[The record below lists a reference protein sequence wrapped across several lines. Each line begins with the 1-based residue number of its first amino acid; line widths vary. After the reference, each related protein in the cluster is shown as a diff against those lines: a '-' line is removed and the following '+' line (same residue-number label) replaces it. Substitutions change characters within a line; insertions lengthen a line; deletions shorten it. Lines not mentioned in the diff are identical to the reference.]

1 MTIVDKASE
10 SSDPSPYQNPPGS
23 SEAVSPGDM
32 DAGPAGWGAVSSL
45 NDVSNHTLSLGPVPG
60 AVVYS
65 SSSVPDK
72 SKPSPQK
79 DQALG
84 DGIAPPQ
91 KVLFPSEKICLKWQQ
106 THRVGAGLQN
116 LGNTCFA
123 NAALQC
129 LTYTPPLANYMLSHE
144 HSKTCHAEG
153 FCMMCTMQAHI
164 TQALS
169 NPGDVIKPM
178 FVINEMRRI
187 ARHFRFGNQED
198 AHEFLQYT
206 VDAMQ
211 KACLNGSNK
220 LDRHT
225 QATTL
230 VCQIFGGYLRS
241 RVKCLNCKG
250 VSDTFDPYL
259 DITLEIKAAQSVNKA
274 LEQFVKPEQLD
285 GENSY
290 KCSKCKKMV
299 PASKR
304 FTIHRSSN
312 VLTLSLK
319 RFANFTGGKIAKDVK
334 YPEYLDIRP
343 YMSQPNGEPIVY
355 VLYAV
360 LVHTGFNCHAGHYF
374 CYIKASNGLWYQ
386 MNDSIVSTS
395 DIRAVLS
402 QQAYVLFY
410 IRSHDVKNG
419 GGGELTH
426 PAHSP
431 GQSSPRPVISQRVVS
446 GKPAAPGF
454 IGPQLPTHV
463 MKNPPH
469 VNGTGPLKET
479 PSSSLSSPNGNA
491 SISRAG
497 PVSAST
503 SVQNWSVSRSSVIP
517 EHPKKQKITISIHNK
532 FPVRQG
538 QSQPSLHGSPL
549 ESPARPAPSS
559 TVTNS
564 SAMQSTSS
572 AAPVSSGPGQ
582 GPRQPA
588 PSESCSK
595 PVVNGKSKLSSSVLV
610 PYGAESSEES
620 DEEAKGLGRENGL
633 GAAESSRASAQD
645 AADGD
650 EAPAHEPLREP
661 APLNGASDSA
671 GGGPKENGLL
681 FDGASCQ
688 VQPALHSENPFSK
701 ANGLPG
707 KLMPAP
713 LPPLPEDKILET
725 FKLGSRGTT
734 GSPEEASA
742 AGAGTEGSPTVHP
755 EAGLEPGSPAP
766 DGREKLGAVPSPS
779 SKFKKAPPRSD
790 PSTRS
795 TKEEVPETAAAE
807 PGGSSPGPDHLCD
820 AAKTTT
826 GDDRLP
832 QLCEPGDL
840 TGEQSRAAQDV
851 TGTSSESPQD
861 AAAVEATGRLSPRPS
876 AGAEGNGAQGPA
888 VPSGRDQGGEAG
900 AEEAPQGA
908 GVPADELPC
917 PPLDKVT
924 EGHSEAGGAPQ
935 QSSGDQ
941 REEAEAGQRVQDH
954 SPVKEKISNLRKVD
968 RGHYRNRRDRSSS
981 GERPRD
987 SRSKT
992 EDHHHRRRHPY
1003 VRERAPQGR
1012 FRPEHG
1018 GGGPHSPCQ
1027 HHGPARHRHHRSRS
1041 RGRSDQGWGTYRH
1054 SEEHSWGR
1062 ERCYP
1067 DKRRWDKCRY
1077 YHDRYAPYTAR
1088 EAWEWR
1094 PLHGDRDYDRL
1105 GQHGGQPCRDYYRG
1119 RKGCELAARERERHR
1134 FSSPRAGPPHA
1145 PPPCPEKYPH
1155 EKHPHEK
1162 TPHEK
1167 HPHEKTPHE
1176 NYPHEKT
1183 ALGPE
1188 GSSCHLADQFHEHKE
1203 VKSRKRRYDSVERSD
1218 AYAEKKA
1225 WRSSPRGPL
1234 EEPKVKKHKKSK
1246 KKKKSKD
1253 KHRER
1258 DSRHPQD
1265 SDLSGAHSDAD
1276 LHRHR
1281 KKKKKKKRHSRKSED
1296 LGKDAGPHL
1305 AKATSS
1311 ETADRFRRTE
1321 GPPLTDS
1328 LSLEGAG
1335 PLREKAR
1342 HFRMAGRGDRCHVSE
1357 CGQGD

>member
-10 SSDPSPYQNPPGS
+10 SSEPSTCQNQAGS
-23 SEAVSPGDM
+23 CEAVSPGDM
-32 DAGPAGWGAVSSL
+32 EAGSASWGAVSSL
-45 NDVSNHTLSLGPVPG
+45 TDVSNHALSLGPVPG

-65 SSSVPDK
+65 SSSVPEK

-79 DQALG
+79 DQVLG

-106 THRVGAGLQN
+106 SHRVGAGLQN

-343 YMSQPNGEPIVY
+343 YMSQPNGEPIIY

-395 DIRAVLS
+395 DIRSVLS

-419 GGGELTH
+419 GELMHSTG
-426 PAHSP
+426 HSP
-431 GQSSPRPVISQRVVS
+431 GPSSPRPVISQRVVS
-446 GKPAAPGF
+446 SKQAASAF
-454 IGPQLPTHV
+454 IGPQLPSHV
-463 MKNPPH
+463 LKNPPH
-469 VNGTGPLKET
+469 LNGTGPLKET
-479 PSSSLSSPNGNA
+479 PSSSMSSPNGNSSA
-491 SISRAG
+491 SRAS

-503 SVQNWSVSRSSVIP
+503 SVQNWPLSRSSVIP

-532 FPVRQG
+532 LPVRQG
-538 QSQPSLHGSPL
+538 QPPPSLHNSSL
-549 ESPARPAPSS
+549 ESLPKPAPSS
-559 TVTNS
+559 TITNS
-564 SAMQSTSS
+564 SAIQSTSNAS
-572 AAPVSSGPGQ
+572 PLSVSSKVTKPLVT
-582 GPRQPA
+582 
-588 PSESCSK
+588 PSEACPK
-595 PVVNGKSKLSSSVLV
+595 PMMNGKSKLSSSVLV

-620 DEEAKGLGRENGL
+620 DEESRGLG
-633 GAAESSRASAQD
+633 
-645 AADGD
+645 
-650 EAPAHEPLREP
+650 
-661 APLNGASDSA
+661 
-671 GGGPKENGLL
+671 KENGLSASEDFHPSL
-681 FDGASCQ
+681 HAEDAQASPHELQAPITLNGANSMDSDPQENGLPFEGISCPGQ
-688 VQPALHSENPFSK
+688 AAPHSENPFSK
-701 ANGLPG
+701 ANGLPV

-725 FKLGSRGTT
+725 FKLSNKVKGSV
-734 GSPEEASA
+734 EEPSA
-742 AGAGTEGSPTVHP
+742 ARP
-755 EAGLEPGSPAP
+755 EINPAE
-766 DGREKLGAVPSPS
+766 GREAEPEVASSTPDPSGNTATVPGPG
-779 SKFKKAPPRSD
+779 SKFKKAPF
-790 PSTRS
+790 PSEPS
-795 TKEEVPETAAAE
+795 VKPTKEEAPRNSSTSPEAL
-807 PGGSSPGPDHLCD
+807 SSSSGLCSAGRSTSEDGPLSKLCAPGPLASDQ
-820 AAKTTT
+820 
-826 GDDRLP
+826 P
-832 QLCEPGDL
+832 SP
-840 TGEQSRAAQDV
+840 
-851 TGTSSESPQD
+851 PQD
-861 AAAVEATGRLSPRPS
+861 T
-876 AGAEGNGAQGPA
+876 AGTLTET
-888 VPSGRDQGGEAG
+888 
-900 AEEAPQGA
+900 PQGTA
-908 GVPADELPC
+908 SVGTADRGTTAPSVSADDGDERMRVLSISREPEALP
-917 PPLDKVT
+917 
-924 EGHSEAGGAPQ
+924 
-935 QSSGDQ
+935 QSSGTATGGLPTPRADGLPESQ
-941 REEAEAGQRVQDH
+941 PDRPPEPSGSKREESTGLQKVPDP
-954 SPVKEKISNLRKVD
+954 SPVKEKISLRKVD

-981 GERPRD
+981 GERPR
-987 SRSKT
+987 
-992 EDHHHRRRHPY
+992 E
-1003 VRERAPQGR
+1003 
-1012 FRPEHG
+1012 
-1018 GGGPHSPCQ
+1018 
-1027 HHGPARHRHHRSRS
+1027 SRS
-1041 RGRSDQGWGTYRH
+1041 RTEEHGHKERPTCPRERPRQDRHQPGRCSAGQHLPEPSPRASPSQRHGQGRSSHHHARGRSSDQ
-1054 SEEHSWGR
+1054 EWGR
-1062 ERCYP
+1062 YHHAESEHCWARDRYYP
-1067 DKRRWDKCRY
+1067 DKSRWDKCRY
-1077 YHDRYAPYTAR
+1077 YHDRYAPYSAR
-1088 EAWEWR
+1088 EGREWK
-1094 PLHGDRDYDRL
+1094 PFHGARDYDRAAPYSSRP
-1105 GQHGGQPCRDYYRG
+1105 HKDYYRS
-1119 RKGCELAARERERHR
+1119 RTYEPAKAKERPH
-1134 FSSPRAGPPHA
+1134 FSPRPGLPHGL
-1145 PPPCPEKYPH
+1145 PLYPDKYAH
-1155 EKHPHEK
+1155 DKL
-1162 TPHEK
+1162 T
-1167 HPHEKTPHE
+1167 
-1176 NYPHEKT
+1176 
-1183 ALGPE
+1183 LGAE
-1188 GSSCHLADQFHEHKE
+1188 LGCHLAEGFHDQDHGKA
-1203 VKSRKRRYDSVERSD
+1203 RKRRYGSVDGSDGPDRRARGSLQRDSLD
-1218 AYAEKKA
+1218 
-1225 WRSSPRGPL
+1225 
-1234 EEPKVKKHKKSK
+1234 EPKVKKHKKSK

-1253 KHRER
+1253 KRRDR
-1258 DSRHPQD
+1258 DSRRQQD
-1265 SDLSGAHSDAD
+1265 SDLSVAYSDAD
-1276 LHRHR
+1276 LHRHK

-1296 LGKDAGPHL
+1296 FIRDSELHL
-1305 AKATSS
+1305 AKAASY
-1311 ETADRFRRTE
+1311 ETVDSVHRAEGGFPLAAGLPLEGFGPCRQKAKQLRTE
-1321 GPPLTDS
+1321 SRDS
-1328 LSLEGAG
+1328 KCRL
-1335 PLREKAR
+1335 
-1342 HFRMAGRGDRCHVSE
+1342 SE
-1357 CGQGD
+1357 CGQGKRGLGVKSRGSVC

>member
-10 SSDPSPYQNPPGS
+10 SSDPSAYQNQPGS

-32 DAGPAGWGAVSSL
+32 DAGSASWGAVSSL
-45 NDVSNHTLSLGPVPG
+45 NDVSNHTLALGPVPG

-343 YMSQPNGEPIVY
+343 YMSQPNGEPIIY

-395 DIRAVLS
+395 DIRSVLS

-419 GGGELTH
+419 GELTH
-426 PAHSP
+426 SPHSP

-446 GKPAAPGF
+446 SKQATAGF
-454 IGPQLPTHV
+454 IGPQLPSH
-463 MKNPPH
+463 MIKNPPH
-469 VNGTGPLKET
+469 LNGTGPLKET
-479 PSSSLSSPNGNA
+479 PSSSLSSPNGN
-491 SISRAG
+491 SSVNRAA
-497 PVSAST
+497 PVGAPT
-503 SVQNWSVSRSSVIP
+503 SVPNWSVSRPSVLP

-532 FPVRQG
+532 LPVRPG
-538 QSQPSLHGSPL
+538 PPQPGLLSSPL
-549 ESPARPAPSS
+549 ETPAKPAPSS
-559 TVTNS
+559 TVTNP
-564 SAMQSTSS
+564 SAIQSTSS
-572 AAPVSSGPGQ
+572 TAAPAASSKATKP
-582 GPRQPA
+582 PA
-588 PSESCSK
+588 PSEPCAA
-595 PVVNGKSKLSSSVLV
+595 PVVNGKARLHASVLV

-633 GAAESSRASAQD
+633 GVTQGTAGGET
-645 AADGD
+645 
-650 EAPAHEPLREP
+650 APHELLREP
-661 APLNGASDSA
+661 AALNGA
-671 GGGPKENGLL
+671 
-681 FDGASCQ
+681 DGADGEPTAHGPSLDGATGQ
-688 VQPALHSENPFSK
+688 GQPPLHTENPFAK

-725 FKLGSRGTT
+725 FKLSNKAKGSA
-734 GSPEEASA
+734 EES
-742 AGAGTEGSPTVHP
+742 
-755 EAGLEPGSPAP
+755 SPAP
-766 DGREKLGAVPSPS
+766 AEESPLGGPYADLEAGSPPPACQQLPEAAS
-779 SKFKKAPPRSD
+779 GLSHLKAALLPCD
-790 PSTRS
+790 PSAPS
-795 TKEEVPETAAAE
+795 TKEASENVAAVPAESLACASPGEADRAVCEAGQLPPTGDPGSTAEEQGRASPDTASPQRPPAPGSTAGELSPAPSARPEVDGTHELLVHISRDVGAAAE
-807 PGGSSPGPDHLCD
+807 GL
-820 AAKTTT
+820 
-826 GDDRLP
+826 
-832 QLCEPGDL
+832 
-840 TGEQSRAAQDV
+840 
-851 TGTSSESPQD
+851 
-861 AAAVEATGRLSPRPS
+861 
-876 AGAEGNGAQGPA
+876 PA
-888 VPSGRDQGGEAG
+888 VPADKAAEGPTEGGPSASPGEAG
-900 AEEAPQGA
+900 EESKG
-908 GVPADELPC
+908 GHRVPGP
-917 PPLDKVT
+917 
-924 EGHSEAGGAPQ
+924 
-935 QSSGDQ
+935 
-941 REEAEAGQRVQDH
+941 
-954 SPVKEKISNLRKVD
+954 SPGKEKISSLRKVD
-968 RGHYRNRRDRSSS
+968 RGHYRNRRDASSS
-981 GERPRD
+981 GERTRE

-992 EDHHHRRRHPY
+992 EDHYHKKRHLSE
-1003 VRERAPQGR
+1003 RERAKQECHRREHCSGSHGDRGSPGERRSLGR
-1012 FRPEHG
+1012 YGHQQEWSRHHHSESEHAWGREKYYPEQARWGKCRHYHSRSALYLPREARDWKAFPGARDHSRPYDYYKGRKAYEKER
-1018 GGGPHSPCQ
+1018 
-1027 HHGPARHRHHRSRS
+1027 HHGPA
-1041 RGRSDQGWGTYRH
+1041 H
-1054 SEEHSWGR
+1054 SL
-1062 ERCYP
+1062 
-1067 DKRRWDKCRY
+1067 
-1077 YHDRYAPYTAR
+1077 
-1088 EAWEWR
+1088 
-1094 PLHGDRDYDRL
+1094 PLY
-1105 GQHGGQPCRDYYRG
+1105 
-1119 RKGCELAARERERHR
+1119 
-1134 FSSPRAGPPHA
+1134 
-1145 PPPCPEKYPH
+1145 PEKYS
-1155 EKHPHEK
+1155 
-1162 TPHEK
+1162 
-1167 HPHEKTPHE
+1167 
-1176 NYPHEKT
+1176 HEKT
-1183 ALGPE
+1183 ALGAEGGCDLSGRFRGPE
-1188 GSSCHLADQFHEHKE
+1188 NTKP
-1203 VKSRKRRYDSVERSD
+1203 RKRRHDSVENVD
-1218 AYAEKKA
+1218 GHGGKPA
-1225 WRSSPRGPL
+1225 WRSAPKGPL
-1234 EEPKVKKHKKSK
+1234 EEPKAKKHKKSK

-1253 KHRER
+1253 KHRAR
-1258 DSRHPQD
+1258 DSRHPPD
-1265 SDLSGAHSDAD
+1265 SDLSGAYSDAD
-1276 LHRHR
+1276 LHRHK
-1281 KKKKKKKRHSRKSED
+1281 KKKKKKKRHSRRSGD
-1296 LGKDAGPHL
+1296 FAQSSGLHPPQASGPKPTHL
-1305 AKATSS
+1305 
-1311 ETADRFRRTE
+1311 FRRTE
-1321 GPPLTDS
+1321 DGLPPADGLA
-1328 LSLEGAG
+1328 LE
-1335 PLREKAR
+1335 KTK
-1342 HFRMAGRGDRCHVSE
+1342 HFRLESRADRCPLSE

>member
-10 SSDPSPYQNPPGS
+10 SSGPSTYQNQPGS

-32 DAGPAGWGAVSSL
+32 DAGSAGWGAVSSL
-45 NDVSNHTLSLGPVPG
+45 NEVSNHTLSLGPVPG

-343 YMSQPNGEPIVY
+343 YMSQPNGEPIIY

-395 DIRAVLS
+395 DIRSVLS

-419 GGGELTH
+419 GELTH
-426 PAHSP
+426 SAHSP
-431 GQSSPRPVISQRVVS
+431 GQSSPRPVISQRVVNNKQATS
-446 GKPAAPGF
+446 GF
-454 IGPQLPTHV
+454 IGPQLPSH
-463 MKNPPH
+463 MIKNPPH
-469 VNGTGPLKET
+469 LNGTGPLKET
-479 PSSSLSSPNGNA
+479 PSSSVSSPNGNA
-491 SISRAG
+491 SVSRAG
-497 PVSAST
+497 AVNAST
-503 SVQNWSVSRSSVIP
+503 SVQNCD
-517 EHPKKQKITISIHNK
+517 E
-532 FPVRQG
+532 RQLQAELQRPG
-538 QSQPSLHGSPL
+538 PL
-549 ESPARPAPSS
+549 RC
-559 TVTNS
+559 
-564 SAMQSTSS
+564 
-572 AAPVSSGPGQ
+572 
-582 GPRQPA
+582 R
-588 PSESCSK
+588 K
-595 PVVNGKSKLSSSVLV
+595 
-610 PYGAESSEES
+610 
-620 DEEAKGLGRENGL
+620 AKGLGRENGL
-633 GAAESSRASAQD
+633 GTAESLNSSALD
-645 AADGD
+645 AEAD
-650 EAPAHEPLREP
+650 EAAQHERREP
-661 APLNGASDSA
+661 VTLNGANVSPDSD
-671 GGGPKENGLL
+671 PEENGLS

-688 VQPALHSENPFSK
+688 VQPDLHSENPFSK

-713 LPPLPEDKILET
+713 LPPLPEDKILEA
-725 FKLGSRGTT
+725 FKLGNRGK
-734 GSPEEASA
+734 GSTDETSA
-742 AGAGTEGSPTVHP
+742 PGTDGSQTERP
-755 EAGLEPGSPAP
+755 EAGLEPGSPTP
-766 DGREKLGAVPSPS
+766 DAREELETATGLS
-779 SKFKKAPPRSD
+779 SKLKKASPPPD
-790 PSTRS
+790 PGIQSPS
-795 TKEEVPETAAAE
+795 TKEQVPESISAKPEECVPSVNPLCTANKNSAGDE
-807 PGGSSPGPDHLCD
+807 HLSELCD
-820 AAKTTT
+820 
-826 GDDRLP
+826 
-832 QLCEPGDL
+832 PGNG
-840 TGEQSRAAQDV
+840 TGEESRASQD
-851 TGTSSESPQD
+851 TPGTSAESPRD
-861 AAAVEATGRLSPRPS
+861 SAAGDTTGRLSPSP
-876 AGAEGNGAQGPA
+876 AACPEGDGEQGPS
-888 VPSGRDQGGEAG
+888 VHSSRDQRTDAEDVSKVSDVSKISG
-900 AEEAPQGA
+900 APT
-908 GVPADELPC
+908 DE
-917 PPLDKVT
+917 PPSSQLDKVT
-924 EGHSEAGGAPQ
+924 ENHSEGVGAPE
-935 QSSGDQ
+935 QSPAEP
-941 REEAEAGQRVQDH
+941 REDSKAGQKGQAR
-954 SPVKEKISNLRKVD
+954 SPGKEKISSLRKVD
-968 RGHYRNRRDRSSS
+968 RGHYRTRRDRSY
-981 GERPRD
+981 
-987 SRSKT
+987 
-992 EDHHHRRRHPY
+992 H
-1003 VRERAPQGR
+1003 
-1012 FRPEHG
+1012 
-1018 GGGPHSPCQ
+1018 
-1027 HHGPARHRHHRSRS
+1027 
-1041 RGRSDQGWGTYRH
+1041 H
-1054 SEEHSWGR
+1054 SESEHSWGR
-1062 ERCYP
+1062 EKYYLDRA
-1067 DKRRWDKCRY
+1067 RWDKCRY

-1094 PLHGDRDYDRL
+1094 PLHGDRDYDR
-1105 GQHGGQPCRDYYRG
+1105 GGQYGGRPYKDYRS
-1119 RKGCELAARERERHR
+1119 RKGYEPGAKERERHHL
-1134 FSSPRAGPPHA
+1134 SGPRAGPPHA
-1145 PPPCPEKYPH
+1145 LPPHPEKSA
-1155 EKHPHEK
+1155 EKI
-1162 TPHEK
+1162 
-1167 HPHEKTPHE
+1167 
-1176 NYPHEKT
+1176 
-1183 ALGPE
+1183 ALAPE
-1188 GSSCHLADQFHEHKE
+1188 GSSCHLADRFHDHEN
-1203 VKSRKRRYDSVERSD
+1203 VKSHKRRYNSIEHGDTHV
-1218 AYAEKKA
+1218 EKKA
-1225 WRSSPRGPL
+1225 WRSVQRDPL

-1258 DSRHPQD
+1258 DSRHQQD
-1265 SDLSGAHSDAD
+1265 SDLSAACSDAD

-1296 LGKDAGPHL
+1296 CGRDSGLHL
-1305 AKATSS
+1305 AKAASS
-1311 ETADRFRRTE
+1311 EALDRFRRAD
-1321 GPPLTDS
+1321 GSPPLTDG
-1328 LSLEGAG
+1328 LPLEGAG
-1335 PLREKAR
+1335 PFREKTK
-1342 HFRMAGRGDRCHVSE
+1342 HLRMDSRDDRGHLSE
-1357 CGQGD
+1357 CGQGKRRYLHLRM

>member
-1 MTIVDKASE
+1 MTIVDKSE
-10 SSDPSPYQNPPGS
+10 SSDPSAYQNQPGS

-32 DAGPAGWGAVSSL
+32 DAGSASWGAVSSL
-45 NDVSNHTLSLGPVPG
+45 SDVSNHTLSLGPVPG

-79 DQALG
+79 DQVLG

-343 YMSQPNGEPIVY
+343 YMSQPNGEPIIY

-395 DIRAVLS
+395 DIRSVLS

-419 GGGELTH
+419 GEL
-426 PAHSP
+426 AHSTHNP
-431 GQSSPRPVISQRVVS
+431 GQSSPRPVMSQRVVTS
-446 GKPAAPGF
+446 KQAAPGF
-454 IGPQLPTHV
+454 IGPQLPSHV
-463 MKNPPH
+463 LKNPPH
-469 VNGTGPLKET
+469 LNGTGPLKDT
-479 PSSSLSSPNGNA
+479 PSSSISSPNGNP
-491 SISRAG
+491 SVNRAG
-497 PVSAST
+497 PVNAST
-503 SVQNWSVSRSSVIP
+503 PAQNWSVNRPSAIP

-532 FPVRQG
+532 LPVRQG
-538 QSQPSLHGSPL
+538 QPQPNVHSTSLEAPSK
-549 ESPARPAPSS
+549 SAPSS
-559 TVTNS
+559 TITSS
-564 SAMQSTSS
+564 SAIQSTSN
-572 AAPVSSGPGQ
+572 SSSMPLSSKVAK
-582 GPRQPA
+582 PLS
-588 PSESCSK
+588 PSESCSQ
-595 PVVNGKSKLSSSVLV
+595 PAVNGRSKVSSSVLV

-620 DEEAKGLGRENGL
+620 DEESKSLAKENGVGTVVTIHSAGHEAKDDDEASPHELQEPVTLNGANSADSNPRENGISF
-633 GAAESSRASAQD
+633 ED
-645 AADGD
+645 AT
-650 EAPAHEPLREP
+650 
-661 APLNGASDSA
+661 
-671 GGGPKENGLL
+671 
-681 FDGASCQ
+681 CQ
-688 VQPALHSENPFSK
+688 VQPALHSENPFCK

-707 KLMPAP
+707 MLVPAA
-713 LPPLPEDKILET
+713 LPPLPEDNVLET
-725 FKLGSRGTT
+725 FKLSNKGKGSVDETSPPGTER
-734 GSPEEASA
+734 SPSGDPAAELEASSSA
-742 AGAGTEGSPTVHP
+742 AGCHEK
-755 EAGLEPGSPAP
+755 LEPGMSLSS
-766 DGREKLGAVPSPS
+766 KLKKALPSPDS
-779 SKFKKAPPRSD
+779 SLK
-790 PSTRS
+790 S
-795 TKEEVPETAAAE
+795 TKEEVCANSSTRPDEALPSVNLSNTNKNASGDE
-807 PGGSSPGPDHLCD
+807 PPPKSRDTGHEPDDQCSPSQEVK
-820 AAKTTT
+820 AI
-826 GDDRLP
+826 LP
-832 QLCEPGDL
+832 
-840 TGEQSRAAQDV
+840 
-851 TGTSSESPQD
+851 ESPQNSTL
-861 AAAVEATGRLSPRPS
+861 AERTEPRSPS
-876 AGAEGNGAQGPA
+876 
-888 VPSGRDQGGEAG
+888 PSGRLEQGCVEHRPSGYLGRDQASSL
-900 AEEAPQGA
+900 EAPAGSTGMAAVTLPTAQPDRTTGPRPEGA
-908 GVPADELPC
+908 TEQSHYERCDE
-917 PPLDKVT
+917 
-924 EGHSEAGGAPQ
+924 GQ
-935 QSSGDQ
+935 
-941 REEAEAGQRVQDH
+941 AGQKGRDH
-954 SPVKEKISNLRKVD
+954 SPIKERITSLRKVD

-981 GERPRD
+981 GEHTWE
-987 SRSKT
+987 SRSRT
-992 EDHHHRRRHPY
+992 EDHCHRKRHSY
-1003 VRERAPQGR
+1003 GRERAKQERHVAEHCNGSQQHPLCHGERVSPGERHSLGR
-1012 FRPEHG
+1012 YSHH
-1018 GGGPHSPCQ
+1018 HSRTRSGSDQ
-1027 HHGPARHRHHRSRS
+1027 DWSRS
-1041 RGRSDQGWGTYRH
+1041 H
-1054 SEEHSWGR
+1054 HLESEHAWARDRYYSE
-1062 ERCYP
+1062 
-1067 DKRRWDKCRY
+1067 KMRWDRCRY
-1077 YHDRYAPYTAR
+1077 YHDRYAPYGTR
-1088 EAWEWR
+1088 EAREWR
-1094 PLHGDRDYDRL
+1094 PLHG
-1105 GQHGGQPCRDYYRG
+1105 CREYERAGLPVRPHKDCYRAHKG
-1119 RKGCELAARERERHR
+1119 WEPPVRRKERPH
-1134 FSSPRAGPPHA
+1134 FHSPRAGTVPALPLH
-1145 PPPCPEKYPH
+1145 PERCLPEKP
-1155 EKHPHEK
+1155 
-1162 TPHEK
+1162 
-1167 HPHEKTPHE
+1167 
-1176 NYPHEKT
+1176 
-1183 ALGPE
+1183 ALGIAE
-1188 GSSCHLADQFHEHKE
+1188 DNSCHLTSRFHDHEN
-1203 VKSRKRRYDSVERSD
+1203 VKSRKRRYESGESD
-1218 AYAEKKA
+1218 EGRVDKKVHG
-1225 WRSSPRGPL
+1225 SLPKGPPGEPRAR
-1234 EEPKVKKHKKSK
+1234 KHKKSK

-1258 DSRHPQD
+1258 DSRPQLD
-1265 SDLSGAHSDAD
+1265 SDLSVVCSDAD
-1276 LHRHR
+1276 LHRHK
-1281 KKKKKKKRHSRKSED
+1281 KKKKKKKRHSRRSED
-1296 LGKDAGPHL
+1296 FAKEPELHL
-1305 AKATSS
+1305 PKPTTYEPVSH
-1311 ETADRFRRTE
+1311 FRRAE
-1321 GPPLTDS
+1321 GSFLLPDS
-1328 LSLEGAG
+1328 LSGGGLG
-1335 PLREKAR
+1335 LFREKSK
-1342 HFRMAGRGDRCHVSE
+1342 HFRMESRTDRCQLSE
-1357 CGQGD
+1357 YGQGKRRFLELRRNCSDKTPGVYGS

>member
-10 SSDPSPYQNPPGS
+10 SSDPSAYQNQPGS

-32 DAGPAGWGAVSSL
+32 DAGSASWGAVSSL

-285 GENSY
+285 GENAY

-343 YMSQPNGEPIVY
+343 YMSQPNGEPIIY

-395 DIRAVLS
+395 DIRSVLS

-419 GGGELTH
+419 GELTH
-426 PAHSP
+426 STHSP
-431 GQSSPRPVISQRVVS
+431 GQSSPRPVLSQRVVS
-446 GKPAAPGF
+446 SKQATSGF
-454 IGPQLPTHV
+454 MGPQLPAHV
-463 MKNPPH
+463 IKNPPH
-469 VNGTGPLKET
+469 LNGTGPLKEA
-479 PSSSLSSPNGNA
+479 PSSSMSSPGGN
-491 SISRAG
+491 SSVSRAG
-497 PVSAST
+497 SVNAST
-503 SVQNWSVSRSSVIP
+503 SVQNWSVNRPSVIP

-532 FPVRQG
+532 LPVRQG
-538 QSQPSLHGSPL
+538 QSQPGLHGPSLDTPNK
-549 ESPARPAPSS
+549 PAPSS
-559 TVTNS
+559 TVTSS

-572 AAPVSSGPGQ
+572 ASMTAVSGKITKQ
-582 GPRQPA
+582 MA
-588 PSESCSK
+588 PSESCSQ
-595 PVVNGKSKLSSSVLV
+595 PMMNGKSKLNPSVLV

-620 DEEAKGLGRENGL
+620 DEEAKGLGKENGL
-633 GAAESSRASAQD
+633 GTTESSASSVQD
-645 AADGD
+645 AEDA
-650 EAPAHEPLREP
+650 EASLLALREP
-661 APLNGASDSA
+661 VALNGAGSPDSE
-671 GGGPKENGLL
+671 PREDGLPC
-681 FDGASCQ
+681 DGACHPA
-688 VQPALHSENPFSK
+688 QPAPHAERPFSK
-701 ANGLPG
+701 AHGLPG
-707 KLMPAP
+707 ELTPAP
-713 LPPLPEDKILET
+713 LLPLPEDRILET
-725 FKLGSRGTT
+725 FKLGSKVKGTT
-734 GSPEEASA
+734 EEIRGCSSP
-742 AGAGTEGSPTVHP
+742 GTEEGPSEEPSA
-755 EAGLEPGSPAP
+755 ELEPSSPAP
-766 DGREKLGAVPSPS
+766 DSQEKLDALTGLS
-779 SKFKKAPPRSD
+779 SKLKKALPPLE
-790 PSTRS
+790 PSLKS
-795 TKEEVPETAAAE
+795 TKEEISENILAKPEE
-807 PGGSSPGPDHLCD
+807 PLPGANNLCSNVKNS
-820 AAKTTT
+820 A
-826 GDDRLP
+826 GDDMP
-832 QLCEPGDL
+832 PKLCGPGDL
-840 TGEQSRAAQDV
+840 ANDQSRPAQAAS
-851 TGTSSESPQD
+851 GTCTESPR
-861 AAAVEATGRLSPRPS
+861 AMAAVEVAESLSLSPPARS
-876 AGAEGNGAQGPA
+876 EGACEHEPC
-888 VPSGRDQGGEAG
+888 VYSGRDKCTDTEDPLKGTGATALPAPQVDKG
-900 AEEAPQGA
+900 AE
-908 GVPADELPC
+908 
-917 PPLDKVT
+917 
-924 EGHSEAGGAPQ
+924 HSEGGPE
-935 QSSGDQ
+935 QSNSEKY
-941 REEAEAGQRVQDH
+941 EENKIGQKVPDH
-954 SPVKEKISNLRKVD
+954 SPVKEKISILRKVD
-968 RGHYRNRRDRSSS
+968 RGHYRNRRAHSSS
-981 GERPRD
+981 GERA
-987 SRSKT
+987 
-992 EDHHHRRRHPY
+992 
-1003 VRERAPQGR
+1003 RE
-1012 FRPEHG
+1012 
-1018 GGGPHSPCQ
+1018 
-1027 HHGPARHRHHRSRS
+1027 SRS
-1041 RGRSDQGWGTYRH
+1041 RTEERYHKRRRSSTRERPRQARYRT
-1054 SEEHSWGR
+1054 EHCGGSQHHLCPGEPRSLARYGHHHPRSRGSAEQEWGR
-1062 ERCYP
+1062 YHHPEAEHPWAREKYFP
-1067 DKRRWDKCRY
+1067 EKPRWDKCRHY
-1077 YHDRYAPYTAR
+1077 QDRCAPYAAR
-1088 EAWEWR
+1088 GWR
-1094 PLHGDRDYDRL
+1094 PFHERPHSKLAPAGRPYRD
-1105 GQHGGQPCRDYYRG
+1105 CYRG
-1119 RKGCELAARERERHR
+1119 RKGCEAAAKGRERHR
-1134 FSSPRAGPPHA
+1134 LSPRVGPPPVPLPY
-1145 PPPCPEKYPH
+1145 PPPERYSH
-1155 EKHPHEK
+1155 EKAVPGAQDDTCDLISRFHD
-1162 TPHEK
+1162 
-1167 HPHEKTPHE
+1167 HE
-1176 NYPHEKT
+1176 N
-1183 ALGPE
+1183 
-1188 GSSCHLADQFHEHKE
+1188 
-1203 VKSRKRRYDSVERSD
+1203 VKSRKRRYDSVENSD
-1218 AYAEKKA
+1218 GRAEKKA
-1225 WRSSPRGPL
+1225 WRGTQKEPL

-1253 KHRER
+1253 KHRDR
-1258 DSRHPQD
+1258 DSRHQQD
-1265 SDLSGAHSDAD
+1265 SDLSVACSDGD
-1276 LHRHR
+1276 LHRHK

-1296 LGKDAGPHL
+1296 FVKDSEPHVPKS
-1305 AKATSS
+1305 ASH
-1311 ETADRFRRTE
+1311 ETVDRFRRTD
-1321 GPPLTDS
+1321 GAFPLADG
-1328 LSLEGAG
+1328 LPLEGLG
-1335 PLREKAR
+1335 PFCEKR
-1342 HFRMAGRGDRCHVSE
+1342 KHLKMGSRDDRCPLSE

>member
-10 SSDPSPYQNPPGS
+10 SSDPSTCQNQPGS
-23 SEAVSPGDM
+23 SEAVSPEDM
-32 DAGPAGWGAVSSL
+32 DASSASWGAVSSL

-65 SSSVPDK
+65 NSSVPDK
-72 SKPSPQK
+72 SKQSPQK

-164 TQALS
+164 TQALN

-225 QATTL
+225 QATTF

-259 DITLEIKAAQSVNKA
+259 DITLEIKAVQSVNKA

-285 GENSY
+285 GENAY

-299 PASKR
+299 TASKR

-343 YMSQPNGEPIVY
+343 YMSQPNGEPIIY

-395 DIRAVLS
+395 DIRSVLS

-419 GGGELTH
+419 GELAHST
-426 PAHSP
+426 HSP
-431 GQSSPRPVISQRVVS
+431 GQSSPRPVINQRVVNN
-446 GKPAAPGF
+446 KQAAAGF
-454 IGPQLPTHV
+454 IGPQLPSHI

-469 VNGTGPLKET
+469 LNGTGPLKDT
-479 PSSSLSSPNGNA
+479 PSSSMSSSNGNSNVNMA
-491 SISRAG
+491 S
-497 PVSAST
+497 PVNAST
-503 SVQNWSVSRSSVIP
+503 SVQNWAVNRSSVIP

-532 FPVRQG
+532 LPGRQG
-538 QSQPSLHGSPL
+538 PSQPNLHSNSVENPNK
-549 ESPARPAPSS
+549 PAPSS
-559 TVTNS
+559 TITNS
-564 SAMQSTSS
+564 SAIQSTSTTS
-572 AAPVSSGPGQ
+572 TMSISSKVTKLTT
-582 GPRQPA
+582 
-588 PSESCSK
+588 PSEACSK
-595 PVVNGKSKLSSSVLV
+595 PVMNGKSKLNSSVLV

-620 DEEAKGLGRENGL
+620 DEEPKGLGKENGVSAISSSL
-633 GAAESSRASAQD
+633 SPSQGAED
-645 AADGD
+645 D
-650 EAPAHEPLREP
+650 EVSQHELQEP
-661 APLNGASDSA
+661 ITLNGANNVDSD
-671 GGGPKENGLL
+671 PKENGLP
-681 FDGASCQ
+681 FDDADCQ

-707 KLMPAP
+707 KLMPAL
-713 LPPLPEDKILET
+713 LPSLPEDNILET
-725 FKLGSRGTT
+725 FKLSNAVKGSTDETSIPGAEKTP
-734 GSPEEASA
+734 PEEQDM
-742 AGAGTEGSPTVHP
+742 EVE
-755 EAGLEPGSPAP
+755 EAGSPADDP
-766 DGREKLGAVPSPS
+766 EEKLETVESLG
-779 SKFKKAPPRSD
+779 SKLKKVLSLPD
-790 PSTRS
+790 PSVKS
-795 TKEEVPETAAAE
+795 TKEVVSEN
-807 PGGSSPGPDHLCD
+807 SSAKPDESLSGINILCNTNKNTLGDDQLSKLCD
-820 AAKTTT
+820 
-826 GDDRLP
+826 
-832 QLCEPGDL
+832 PGDL
-840 TGEQSRAAQDV
+840 TDDQSKPSQDV
-851 TGTSSESPQD
+851 KGTLVESPQD
-861 AAAVEATGRLSPRPS
+861 TVPVETVEKLSPAPS
-876 AGAEGNGAQGPA
+876 AHSEDGRECQALAYLGRDRGKDEEDLPSSTGVCAEGLPPPQPDKTTGD
-888 VPSGRDQGGEAG
+888 PSEGDTEQSHAERCDESKVGQKVRD
-900 AEEAPQGA
+900 
-908 GVPADELPC
+908 
-917 PPLDKVT
+917 
-924 EGHSEAGGAPQ
+924 
-935 QSSGDQ
+935 
-941 REEAEAGQRVQDH
+941 R
-954 SPVKEKISNLRKVD
+954 SPIKEKISSLRKVD
-968 RGHYRNRRDRSSS
+968 RGHYRNRRARSSS
-981 GERPRD
+981 GEHAKE

-992 EDHHHRRRHPY
+992 EDHYYRKRRSY
-1003 VRERAPQGR
+1003 VRERSRQDR
-1012 FRPEHG
+1012 YTTEHCNG
-1018 GGGPHSPCQ
+1018 SQ
-1027 HHGPARHRHHRSRS
+1027 HHLNHGDRVSPGERHSLVRYSYHHSRNRS
-1041 RGRSDQGWGTYRH
+1041 GSDQDWNRYHHAEG
-1054 SEEHSWGR
+1054 EHIWGR
-1062 ERCYP
+1062 EKYYP
-1067 DKRRWDKCRY
+1067 DKMRWDKCRY

-1088 EAWEWR
+1088 ESRESKPFPGGREPDRAGQR
-1094 PLHGDRDYDRL
+1094 HGRLHK
-1105 GQHGGQPCRDYYRG
+1105 DYYRS
-1119 RKGCELAARERERHR
+1119 RKDYEVAAKEKVRHHL
-1134 FSSPRAGPPHA
+1134 SSPRAGPPHSL
-1145 PPPCPEKYPH
+1145 PPYPEKFSH
-1155 EKHPHEK
+1155 DKI
-1162 TPHEK
+1162 
-1167 HPHEKTPHE
+1167 
-1176 NYPHEKT
+1176 
-1183 ALGPE
+1183 ALGAE
-1188 GSSCHLADQFHEHKE
+1188 DNSCNLSDRFHEHE
-1203 VKSRKRRYDSVERSD
+1203 NVKSRKRRYDNVENNDSHV
-1218 AYAEKKA
+1218 EKKA
-1225 WRSSPRGPL
+1225 QRSLQKDPL

-1253 KHRER
+1253 KHRDR
-1258 DSRHPQD
+1258 NSRHQQE
-1265 SDLSGAHSDAD
+1265 SDLSVVCSDAD
-1276 LHRHR
+1276 LHRHK

-1296 LGKDAGPHL
+1296 FFKDSELHL
-1305 AKATSS
+1305 PKSADY
-1311 ETADRFRRTE
+1311 ETVDRFRRSE
-1321 GPPLTDS
+1321 GGFLLTDG
-1328 LSLEGAG
+1328 LLPEGVG
-1335 PLREKAR
+1335 PFREKTK
-1342 HFRMAGRGDRCHVSE
+1342 HLRMENRDNRGHLFE
-1357 CGQGD
+1357 YGQENVCRLLT

>member
-10 SSDPSPYQNPPGS
+10 SSDPSTYQNQPGS

-32 DAGPAGWGAVSSL
+32 DAGSASWGAVSSL

-343 YMSQPNGEPIVY
+343 YMSQPNGEPIIY

-395 DIRAVLS
+395 DIRSVLS

-419 GGGELTH
+419 GELTH
-426 PAHSP
+426 STHSP
-431 GQSSPRPVISQRVVS
+431 GQSSPRPVISQRVVNN
-446 GKPAAPGF
+446 KQAASGF
-454 IGPQLPTHV
+454 IGPQLPSH
-463 MKNPPH
+463 MIKNPPH
-469 VNGTGPLKET
+469 LNGTGPLKEA
-479 PSSSLSSPNGNA
+479 PSSSMSSPSGN
-491 SISRAG
+491 SSVSRAG
-497 PVSAST
+497 SVNAST
-503 SVQNWSVSRSSVIP
+503 SVQNWSVNRPSVIP

-532 FPVRQG
+532 LPVRQG
-538 QSQPSLHGSPL
+538 QSQPNLHSSSLENPNK
-549 ESPARPAPSS
+549 PVPSS

-564 SAMQSTSS
+564 SAIQSTSS
-572 AAPVSSGPGQ
+572 ASTTAVSSKVTKQ
-582 GPRQPA
+582 MT

-595 PVVNGKSKLSSSVLV
+595 PVMNGKSKLNSSVLV

-620 DEEAKGLGRENGL
+620 DEEAKGLGKENGL
-633 GAAESSRASAQD
+633 GTIESSSSSVQD
-645 AADGD
+645 AEDD
-650 EAPAHEPLREP
+650 EASPLELREP
-661 APLNGASDSA
+661 LALNGADGTDSDLQ
-671 GGGPKENGLL
+671 ENGLSC
-681 FDGASCQ
+681 DGASCQ
-688 VQPALHSENPFSK
+688 VPPGYTQKIPFRRRMLATVQRQQDLK
-701 ANGLPG
+701 ELY
-707 KLMPAP
+707 
-713 LPPLPEDKILET
+713 KILET
-725 FKLGSRGTT
+725 FKLSNKVKGSTEETSGVWVCTCPGGPAEGPGAEMEA
-734 GSPEEASA
+734 GSP
-742 AGAGTEGSPTVHP
+742 SPDP
-755 EAGLEPGSPAP
+755 
-766 DGREKLGAVPSPS
+766 REKLETLTNLS
-779 SKFKKAPPRSD
+779 SKLKKALPPLD
-790 PSTRS
+790 PSVKS
-795 TKEEVPETAAAE
+795 TKEEVSENILAKPEESLPSANTLCSSTKNTTGDDVLPKLSGPGDLMDDQSRPPQAVPGAFIESPRASAAVE
-807 PGGSSPGPDHLCD
+807 TVGGSSPSPPVRSEGACEHELLVYISRDKCTDTEDPPRS
-820 AAKTTT
+820 T
-826 GDDRLP
+826 GTAVEDLPSP
-832 QLCEPGDL
+832 QLDKMTENHSEGGP
-840 TGEQSRAAQDV
+840 EQSN
-851 TGTSSESPQD
+851 SEKC
-861 AAAVEATGRLSPRPS
+861 
-876 AGAEGNGAQGPA
+876 
-888 VPSGRDQGGEAG
+888 
-900 AEEAPQGA
+900 EEN
-908 GVPADELPC
+908 
-917 PPLDKVT
+917 KV
-924 EGHSEAGGAPQ
+924 
-935 QSSGDQ
+935 
-941 REEAEAGQRVQDH
+941 GQKIPDH
-954 SPVKEKISNLRKVD
+954 SPVKEKISILRKVD

-981 GERPRD
+981 GERARE

-992 EDHHHRRRHPY
+992 EDHYHKKRHSY
-1003 VRERAPQGR
+1003 LRERAKQDRYRTEPC
-1012 FRPEHG
+1012 G
-1018 GGGPHSPCQ
+1018 GAQ
-1027 HHGPARHRHHRSRS
+1027 HHPCHSERLSPGEYRSLGRYSHHHSRN
-1041 RGRSDQGWGTYRH
+1041 RGGSDQDWSRYHH
-1054 SEEHSWGR
+1054 SESEHSWGR
-1062 ERCYP
+1062 EKYYP
-1067 DKRRWDKCRY
+1067 AKLRWDKCRY
-1077 YHDRYAPYTAR
+1077 YHDRYAQYTAR
-1088 EAWEWR
+1088 ETREWK
-1094 PLHGDRDYDRL
+1094 PFHSARDYTKASQYGSR
-1105 GQHGGQPCRDYYRG
+1105 PSKDYYKG
-1119 RKGCELAARERERHR
+1119 RKGYEPVAKGRERHH
-1134 FSSPRAGPPHA
+1134 FSPRAAPHA
-1145 PPPCPEKYPH
+1145 LLPYPEKYPH
-1155 EKHPHEK
+1155 EKI
-1162 TPHEK
+1162 
-1167 HPHEKTPHE
+1167 
-1176 NYPHEKT
+1176 
-1183 ALGPE
+1183 ALVADDAT
-1188 GSSCHLADQFHEHKE
+1188 CNLAERFHEHE
-1203 VKSRKRRYDSVERSD
+1203 NGKSRKRRYDSMDDSD
-1218 AYAEKKA
+1218 GHIEKKA
-1225 WRSSPRGPL
+1225 WRGIQKEPL
-1234 EEPKVKKHKKSK
+1234 EEPRAKKHKKSK

-1253 KHRER
+1253 KHRSR
-1258 DSRHPQD
+1258 DSRHQQD
-1265 SDLSGAHSDAD
+1265 SDLSVACSDAD
-1276 LHRHR
+1276 LHRHK

-1296 LGKDAGPHL
+1296 FVKDSEPHL
-1305 AKATSS
+1305 PKAASH
-1311 ETADRFRRTE
+1311 ETVDRFRRLDGTL
-1321 GPPLTDS
+1321 PLTDG
-1328 LSLEGAG
+1328 LPLEGVG
-1335 PLREKAR
+1335 PFREKR
-1342 HFRMAGRGDRCHVSE
+1342 KHLRMGSRDDRCPLSE
-1357 CGQGD
+1357 CGQGKRRYLELRI

>member
-10 SSDPSPYQNPPGS
+10 SSDPPAYQNQPGS
-23 SEAVSPGDM
+23 SEAASPGDM
-32 DAGPAGWGAVSSL
+32 DAGSASWGAVSSL

-343 YMSQPNGEPIVY
+343 YMSQPNGEPIIY

-395 DIRAVLS
+395 DIRSVLS

-419 GGGELTH
+419 GELTH
-426 PAHSP
+426 STHSP

-446 GKPAAPGF
+446 NKQAASGF
-454 IGPQLPTHV
+454 MGPQLPSHV
-463 MKNPPH
+463 IKNPPH
-469 VNGTGPLKET
+469 LNGTGPLKEA
-479 PSSSLSSPNGNA
+479 PSSSMSSPSGN
-491 SISRAG
+491 SSVSRAG
-497 PVSAST
+497 SVNAST
-503 SVQNWSVSRSSVIP
+503 SVQNWSVNRPSVIP

-532 FPVRQG
+532 LPVRQG
-538 QSQPSLHGSPL
+538 QSQPSLHGPSLDTP
-549 ESPARPAPSS
+549 SKPVPSS
-559 TVTNS
+559 TVTS

-572 AAPVSSGPGQ
+572 ASMTAVSSKVTKQ
-582 GPRQPA
+582 MT

-595 PVVNGKSKLSSSVLV
+595 PVMNGKSKLRSSVLV

-620 DEEAKGLGRENGL
+620 DEEAKGLGKENGL
-633 GAAESSRASAQD
+633 GTIESSNSSVQD
-645 AADGD
+645 AEDD
-650 EAPAHEPLREP
+650 EASPLELREP
-661 APLNGASDSA
+661 VALNGADSPDSDL
-671 GGGPKENGLL
+671 KENGLPC
-681 FDGASCQ
+681 DGARCP

-707 KLMPAP
+707 KSMPAP
-713 LPPLPEDKILET
+713 LPPLPEDNILET
-725 FKLGSRGTT
+725 FKLGSKVKGATEET
-734 GSPEEASA
+734 SSP
-742 AGAGTEGSPTVHP
+742 GTEEGPAEGP
-755 EAGLEPGSPAP
+755 GAELEPGSPSP
-766 DGREKLGAVPSPS
+766 DSREKPETLTSLS
-779 SKFKKAPPRSD
+779 SKLKKASPPSD
-790 PSTRS
+790 PSIQS
-795 TKEEVPETAAAE
+795 TKEEVSENIAAKPEE
-807 PGGSSPGPDHLCD
+807 FSPGADDLCGSTRNG
-820 AAKTTT
+820 A
-826 GDDRLP
+826 GDDPLP
-832 QLCEPGDL
+832 KPCGPGDL
-840 TGEQSRAAQDV
+840 TDDQSRPAQAASGTRTDSPLASAVVEAAQGSSPSPPARSEGACEHEPFCVTGDKRADTDTEGPWKGAGAAAADLPSPQVDTGTEHRSEGGPEQSH
-851 TGTSSESPQD
+851 
-861 AAAVEATGRLSPRPS
+861 
-876 AGAEGNGAQGPA
+876 
-888 VPSGRDQGGEAG
+888 GE
-900 AEEAPQGA
+900 
-908 GVPADELPC
+908 
-917 PPLDKVT
+917 K
-924 EGHSEAGGAPQ
+924 
-935 QSSGDQ
+935 
-941 REEAEAGQRVQDH
+941 REENKVGQKVPDR
-954 SPVKEKISNLRKVD
+954 SPVKEKISILRRVD

-981 GERPRD
+981 GERARE

-992 EDHHHRRRHPY
+992 EDRYHRKRRSYTRERPRQDRYRTEHCGGSQHHPCHGERASPGEPRSLARYGHHHP
-1003 VRERAPQGR
+1003 
-1012 FRPEHG
+1012 
-1018 GGGPHSPCQ
+1018 
-1027 HHGPARHRHHRSRS
+1027 RS
-1041 RGRSDQGWGTYRH
+1041 RGGSEQEWGRYHH
-1054 SEEHSWGR
+1054 SEGEHPWAR
-1062 ERCYP
+1062 EKYYP
-1067 DKRRWDKCRY
+1067 EKLRWDKCRY
-1077 YHDRYAPYTAR
+1077 YHDRYALYAAR
-1088 EAWEWR
+1088 EWR
-1094 PLHGDRDYDRL
+1094 PFHERPYDKAAAAGRPYRD
-1105 GQHGGQPCRDYYRG
+1105 CYRS
-1119 RKGCELAARERERHR
+1119 RKGCEAAAKGKGRHR
-1134 FSSPRAGPPHA
+1134 FSPRAGPPPA
-1145 PPPCPEKYPH
+1145 PLPYP

-1162 TPHEK
+1162 LAPGAEDDTCDLAGRFHD
-1167 HPHEKTPHE
+1167 HE
-1176 NYPHEKT
+1176 N
-1183 ALGPE
+1183 
-1188 GSSCHLADQFHEHKE
+1188 
-1203 VKSRKRRYDSVERSD
+1203 VKSRKRRYDSLENGDGRG
-1218 AYAEKKA
+1218 EKRA
-1225 WRSSPRGPL
+1225 WRGAQKEPL
-1234 EEPKVKKHKKSK
+1234 EEPKAKKHKKSK

-1253 KHRER
+1253 KHRDR
-1258 DSRHPQD
+1258 DSRHQQD
-1265 SDLSGAHSDAD
+1265 SDLSVACSDAD
-1276 LHRHR
+1276 LHRHK

-1296 LGKDAGPHL
+1296 FVKDSEPHL
-1305 AKATSS
+1305 PKAASH
-1311 ETADRFRRTE
+1311 ETVDRFRRTD
-1321 GPPLTDS
+1321 GAFPLTDG
-1328 LSLEGAG
+1328 LPLEGVG
-1335 PLREKAR
+1335 PFCEKRKHLRMGSR
-1342 HFRMAGRGDRCHVSE
+1342 DDRCPLSE
-1357 CGQGD
+1357 CGQGKRRYLELRI

>member
-1 MTIVDKASE
+1 MTIVDKGAE
-10 SSDPSPYQNPPGS
+10 SSDPSTCQNQPGS

-32 DAGPAGWGAVSSL
+32 DASSASWGAVSPL

-65 SSSVPDK
+65 NSSVPDK

-91 KVLFPSEKICLKWQQ
+91 KVLFPSEKIYLKWQQ

-395 DIRAVLS
+395 DIRSVLN

-419 GGGELTH
+419 SELTH
-426 PAHSP
+426 STHPNP
-431 GQSSPRPVISQRVVS
+431 GQSSPRPVISQRVVTN
-446 GKPAAPGF
+446 KQAASGF
-454 IGPQLPTHV
+454 IGPQLPSH
-463 MKNPPH
+463 MIKNPPLL
-469 VNGTGPLKET
+469 NGTGPLKDT
-479 PSSSLSSPNGNA
+479 PSSSMSSPNGNSNVNRA
-491 SISRAG
+491 S
-497 PVSAST
+497 PVNAST
-503 SVQNWSVSRSSVIP
+503 SVQNWSVNRSSVIP

-532 FPVRQG
+532 LPGRQS
-538 QSQPSLHGSPL
+538 QSQPNLHSSSLENPHK
-549 ESPARPAPSS
+549 PAPSS
-559 TVTNS
+559 TITNS
-564 SAMQSTSS
+564 SAVQSTSNAS
-572 AAPVSSGPGQ
+572 TTSVSSKVTKSI
-582 GPRQPA
+582 A
-588 PSESCSK
+588 PSESCSR
-595 PVVNGKSKLSSSVLV
+595 PAMNGKSKLNSSVLV

-620 DEEAKGLGRENGL
+620 DEESKGLGKENGV
-633 GAAESSRASAQD
+633 GTIASSPSSVHEAED
-645 AADGD
+645 D
-650 EAPAHEPLREP
+650 EGSQHELQEP
-661 APLNGASDSA
+661 VTLNGANSMDSDL
-671 GGGPKENGLL
+671 KENGLP
-681 FDGASCQ
+681 FDDAGCQ
-688 VQPALHSENPFSK
+688 IQPALHSENPFPK
-701 ANGLPG
+701 VNGLPG
-707 KLMPAP
+707 KLIPAP
-713 LPPLPEDKILET
+713 LPSLPEDTILET
-725 FKLGSRGTT
+725 FKLSSKVKGSTDETSVTGPERNPPEAQDTELKAASPAADHPEELDAVTSFSGKLKTALLPTDPSVNATKEVASENTAVTPDEPLPSVSSLFDTTKNPVVDDLLPKPCDPGSLTVDQSTPSHDMKGTLVEGPQKSLSTEAMEKSDPPPPVHSEGPCEHQLSVYLSSRCEDPEGLPQNTGVSADRLPSPQLDRTT
-734 GSPEEASA
+734 GHHSE
-742 AGAGTEGSPTVHP
+742 GGTE
-755 EAGLEPGSPAP
+755 
-766 DGREKLGAVPSPS
+766 PSHGE
-779 SKFKKAPPRSD
+779 R
-790 PSTRS
+790 
-795 TKEEVPETAAAE
+795 
-807 PGGSSPGPDHLCD
+807 
-820 AAKTTT
+820 
-826 GDDRLP
+826 GDDR
-832 QLCEPGDL
+832 
-840 TGEQSRAAQDV
+840 
-851 TGTSSESPQD
+851 
-861 AAAVEATGRLSPRPS
+861 
-876 AGAEGNGAQGPA
+876 
-888 VPSGRDQGGEAG
+888 
-900 AEEAPQGA
+900 
-908 GVPADELPC
+908 
-917 PPLDKVT
+917 KV
-924 EGHSEAGGAPQ
+924 
-935 QSSGDQ
+935 
-941 REEAEAGQRVQDH
+941 GQKVQDL
-954 SPVKEKISNLRKVD
+954 SPVKEKISSLRKVD
-968 RGHYRNRRDRSSS
+968 LGHYRNRRDRSSS
-981 GERPRD
+981 GEHARKRN
-987 SRSKT
+987 KT
-992 EDHHHRRRHPY
+992 EDHYHKKRHSY
-1003 VRERAPQGR
+1003 VRARSRQDRYTAEHCNGSQHHPCHGERVSPSEHRSQGR
-1012 FRPEHG
+1012 YGHHHSRNRNGSEQDWSRYHHLEGEH
-1018 GGGPHSPCQ
+1018 
-1027 HHGPARHRHHRSRS
+1027 AWSREK
-1041 RGRSDQGWGTYRH
+1041 Y
-1054 SEEHSWGR
+1054 
-1062 ERCYP
+1062 YP
-1067 DKRRWDKCRY
+1067 DKVRWEKCRY
-1077 YHDRYAPYTAR
+1077 YHDRHAPYTAR
-1088 EAWEWR
+1088 EARAWKPFHRGRESDR
-1094 PLHGDRDYDRL
+1094 VGQHGDRPHKDYSRN
-1105 GQHGGQPCRDYYRG
+1105 C
-1119 RKGCELAARERERHR
+1119 KGYEAAKEKERHHLG
-1134 FSSPRAGPPHA
+1134 SPRAAPPHTLSLY
-1145 PPPCPEKYPH
+1145 PEKFSH
-1155 EKHPHEK
+1155 DKI
-1162 TPHEK
+1162 
-1167 HPHEKTPHE
+1167 
-1176 NYPHEKT
+1176 
-1183 ALGPE
+1183 ALVAE
-1188 GSSCHLADQFHEHKE
+1188 DNTCSLSHRFHEHE
-1203 VKSRKRRYDSVERSD
+1203 NVKSRKWRFDTVESNDSHVENKAQRSLQKD
-1218 AYAEKKA
+1218 H
-1225 WRSSPRGPL
+1225 L
-1234 EEPKVKKHKKSK
+1234 EEPRVKKHKKSK

-1253 KHRER
+1253 KRRDR
-1258 DSRHPQD
+1258 DSRHQLD
-1265 SDLSGAHSDAD
+1265 SDLLAVCSEVD
-1276 LHRHR
+1276 LHRHK

-1296 LGKDAGPHL
+1296 FVKESELHL
-1305 AKATSS
+1305 PKSASY
-1311 ETADRFRRTE
+1311 ETVACFRRTE
-1321 GPPLTDS
+1321 GGILHTDG
-1328 LSLEGAG
+1328 LPLEGVG
-1335 PLREKAR
+1335 PFHEKTRHLRMENR
-1342 HFRMAGRGDRCHVSE
+1342 DDRCHLFE
-1357 CGQGD
+1357 YGQGD

>member
-10 SSDPSPYQNPPGS
+10 SSGPSTSQNQPGS

-32 DAGPAGWGAVSSL
+32 DAGSAGWGAVSSL
-45 NDVSNHTLSLGPVPG
+45 NEVSNHTLSLGPVPG

-79 DQALG
+79 DQG
-84 DGIAPPQ
+84 
-91 KVLFPSEKICLKWQQ
+91 
-106 THRVGAGLQN
+106 
-116 LGNTCFA
+116 
-123 NAALQC
+123 
-129 LTYTPPLANYMLSHE
+129 
-144 HSKTCHAEG
+144 HAEG

-343 YMSQPNGEPIVY
+343 YMSQPNGEPIIY

-395 DIRAVLS
+395 DIRSVLS

-419 GGGELTH
+419 GELTH
-426 PAHSP
+426 SAHSP
-431 GQSSPRPVISQRVVS
+431 GQSSPRPVISQRVVNNKQATS
-446 GKPAAPGF
+446 GF
-454 IGPQLPTHV
+454 IGPQLPSH
-463 MKNPPH
+463 MIKNPPH
-469 VNGTGPLKET
+469 LNGTGPLKET
-479 PSSSLSSPNGNA
+479 PSSSVSSPNGN
-491 SISRAG
+491 SSVSRAG
-497 PVSAST
+497 AVNAST
-503 SVQNWSVSRSSVIP
+503 SVQNWSVNRASVIP

-532 FPVRQG
+532 LPVRQG
-538 QSQPSLHGSPL
+538 QSQPNLHSNCL
-549 ESPARPAPSS
+549 ENPTKPVPSS
-559 TVTNS
+559 TITAS
-564 SAMQSTSS
+564 SAIQSASS
-572 AAPVSSGPGQ
+572 APTTSAPSKVTKPT
-582 GPRQPA
+582 A

-595 PVVNGKSKLSSSVLV
+595 PVMNGKSKLSSSVLV

-620 DEEAKGLGRENGL
+620 DEEAKGLSRENGL
-633 GAAESSRASAQD
+633 GTAESSHSSALD
-645 AADGD
+645 AEAD
-650 EAPAHEPLREP
+650 EAAQHEPREP
-661 APLNGASDSA
+661 VTLNGASASTDSD
-671 GGGPKENGLL
+671 PEENGLA

-688 VQPALHSENPFSK
+688 VQPDLHSENPFSK

-713 LPPLPEDKILET
+713 LPPLPEDRILET
-725 FKLGSRGTT
+725 FKLGHKGKGSTDETSAPGTD
-734 GSPEEASA
+734 GSQ
-742 AGAGTEGSPTVHP
+742 TEHP
-755 EAGLEPGSPAP
+755 EAGLEPGSPTPDSREELETATGLSSQLKEASPLPDPGIQSTATREQAP
-766 DGREKLGAVPSPS
+766 ESISAQPEESVPSVNHLCS
-779 SKFKKAPPRSD
+779 ANKN
-790 PSTRS
+790 
-795 TKEEVPETAAAE
+795 TA
-807 PGGSSPGPDHLCD
+807 GDDHLSKLCD
-820 AAKTTT
+820 
-826 GDDRLP
+826 
-832 QLCEPGDL
+832 PGNG
-840 TGEQSRAAQDV
+840 TGEESRASQD
-851 TGTSSESPQD
+851 TPGTLAESPPD
-861 AAAVEATGRLSPRPS
+861 LAAGDTTGRLSPSPAACPEGDGEQRPS
-876 AGAEGNGAQGPA
+876 
-888 VPSGRDQGGEAG
+888 VHSSRDQCTDAEDVSKVSDVSKISG
-900 AEEAPQGA
+900 APT
-908 GVPADELPC
+908 DE
-917 PPLDKVT
+917 PPSSQLDKVT
-924 EGHSEAGGAPQ
+924 ENHSEEGGAPE
-935 QSSGDQ
+935 QSPGEP
-941 REEAEAGQRVQDH
+941 REDKAGQKGQAR
-954 SPVKEKISNLRKVD
+954 SPVKEKISSLRKVD
-968 RGHYRNRRDRSSS
+968 RGHYRTRRDRSSS
-981 GERPRD
+981 GEHARD
-987 SRSKT
+987 SRSQT
-992 EDHHHRRRHPY
+992 EDHYRRRRHSY
-1003 VRERAPQGR
+1003 TRERTLQGR
-1012 FRPEHG
+1012 RPEHCS
-1018 GGGPHSPCQ
+1018 GGPHHACE
-1027 HHGPARHRHHRSRS
+1027 HRGLARHRHHHPRS
-1041 RGRSDQGWGTYRH
+1041 RGGSDHDWSRYHH
-1054 SEEHSWGR
+1054 SESEHSWGR
-1062 ERCYP
+1062 EKHYLDRA
-1067 DKRRWDKCRY
+1067 RWDRCRY
-1077 YHDRYAPYTAR
+1077 YHDRYAPYAAR

-1094 PLHGDRDYDRL
+1094 PLHGDRDYDRA
-1105 GQHGGQPCRDYYRG
+1105 GQYGGRPYKDYKS
-1119 RKGCELAARERERHR
+1119 RKGYELGAKDRERRHL
-1134 FSSPRAGPPHA
+1134 SGPRAAPPHA
-1145 PPPCPEKYPH
+1145 LPPHPEKSA
-1155 EKHPHEK
+1155 EKI
-1162 TPHEK
+1162 
-1167 HPHEKTPHE
+1167 
-1176 NYPHEKT
+1176 
-1183 ALGPE
+1183 ALAPE
-1188 GSSCHLADQFHEHKE
+1188 GSSCHLADRFHDHEN
-1203 VKSRKRRYDSVERSD
+1203 VKSHKRRYDSIERGD
-1218 AYAEKKA
+1218 THVEKKA
-1225 WRSSPRGPL
+1225 WRSVQRDPL

-1258 DSRHPQD
+1258 DSRHQQD
-1265 SDLSGAHSDAD
+1265 SDLSAACSDAD

-1296 LGKDAGPHL
+1296 CGRDSGLHL
-1305 AKATSS
+1305 AKAASS
-1311 ETADRFRRTE
+1311 EALDRFRRAD
-1321 GPPLTDS
+1321 GSPPLTDG
-1328 LSLEGAG
+1328 LPLEGAG
-1335 PLREKAR
+1335 PFCEKTKRLRMDSR
-1342 HFRMAGRGDRCHVSE
+1342 DDRGHLSE
-1357 CGQGD
+1357 CGQGKRRYLDLRM

>member
-10 SSDPSPYQNPPGS
+10 SSDPSAYQNQPGS

-32 DAGPAGWGAVSSL
+32 DAGSASWGAVSSL

-79 DQALG
+79 DQAGLLKSTSKQALG

-343 YMSQPNGEPIVY
+343 YMSQPNGEPIIY

-395 DIRAVLS
+395 DIRSVLS

-419 GGGELTH
+419 GELTH
-426 PAHSP
+426 PTHSP
-431 GQSSPRPVISQRVVS
+431 GQSSPRPVISQRVVNN
-446 GKPAAPGF
+446 KQAASGF
-454 IGPQLPTHV
+454 IGPQLPSHV
-463 MKNPPH
+463 IKNPPH
-469 VNGTGPLKET
+469 LNGTGPLKEA
-479 PSSSLSSPNGNA
+479 PSSSMSSPSGN
-491 SISRAG
+491 SSVSRAG
-497 PVSAST
+497 SVNAST
-503 SVQNWSVSRSSVIP
+503 SVQNWSVNRPSVIP

-532 FPVRQG
+532 LPVRQG
-538 QSQPSLHGSPL
+538 QSQPNLHSGSLENPTK
-549 ESPARPAPSS
+549 PVPSS

-564 SAMQSTSS
+564 SAIQSTSS
-572 AAPVSSGPGQ
+572 APATAGPGQ
-582 GPRQPA
+582 VTKQTA
-588 PSESCSK
+588 PSESCPT
-595 PVVNGKSKLSSSVLV
+595 PVMNGKSKLNSSVLV

-620 DEEAKGLGRENGL
+620 DEEAKGLGKENGL
-633 GAAESSRASAQD
+633 GTTESSNSSVQD
-645 AADGD
+645 AEDD
-650 EAPAHEPLREP
+650 ESSPLGLHEPL
-661 APLNGASDSA
+661 ALNGADSTD
-671 GGGPKENGLL
+671 GDLKENGLSCA
-681 FDGASCQ
+681 GASCQ
-688 VQPALHSENPFSK
+688 VPPALHAENPFSK
-701 ANGLPG
+701 VNGLPG

-713 LPPLPEDKILET
+713 LPPPLEDKTLET
-725 FKLGSRGTT
+725 CKLGNKGKGSTEETSVPGTEEGPAEDPGAEREA
-734 GSPEEASA
+734 GSP
-742 AGAGTEGSPTVHP
+742 SP
-755 EAGLEPGSPAP
+755 ES
-766 DGREKLGAVPSPS
+766 REKLETLTSLS
-779 SKFKKAPPRSD
+779 SKLKKALPPLD
-790 PSTRS
+790 PSIKS
-795 TKEEVPETAAAE
+795 TKEEVSENILAKPEESLPSADTLY
-807 PGGSSPGPDHLCD
+807 SSTKNP
-820 AAKTTT
+820 T
-826 GDDRLP
+826 GDDLP
-832 QLCEPGDL
+832 KLCGPGDL
-840 TGEQSRAAQDV
+840 TGDKSRLPQAISGAV
-851 TGTSSESPQD
+851 IESPR
-861 AAAVEATGRLSPRPS
+861 ASAAVETAGSSGPSPPVCSEGACEHELLVYISGDTCTDLKDPPRSTGAAAEDSPS
-876 AGAEGNGAQGPA
+876 
-888 VPSGRDQGGEAG
+888 
-900 AEEAPQGA
+900 PQ
-908 GVPADELPC
+908 V
-917 PPLDKVT
+917 DKVT
-924 EGHSEAGGAPQ
+924 ENHSEGGPE
-935 QSSGDQ
+935 QSNGEKC
-941 REEAEAGQRVQDH
+941 EENKMGQKVPDH
-954 SPVKEKISNLRKVD
+954 SPVKEKISILRKVD

-981 GERPRD
+981 GERARE

-992 EDHHHRRRHPY
+992 GEHYHKKRHSS
-1003 VRERAPQGR
+1003 VRERAKQD
-1012 FRPEHG
+1012 RPRTEHCNG
-1018 GGGPHSPCQ
+1018 GAHHPCHGERLSP
-1027 HHGPARHRHHRSRS
+1027 GEHRSLGRYGHHHS
-1041 RGRSDQGWGTYRH
+1041 RGRGGADQEWSRYHH
-1054 SEEHSWGR
+1054 SEGERSWGR
-1062 ERCYP
+1062 DKYYP
-1067 DKRRWDKCRY
+1067 DRLRWDRCRY

-1088 EAWEWR
+1088 EAREWK
-1094 PLHGDRDYDRL
+1094 PLHGAREYAKAGPAGGRPYRD
-1105 GQHGGQPCRDYYRG
+1105 HCRG
-1119 RKGCELAARERERHR
+1119 RKGYELLAKGRDRHR
-1134 FSSPRAGPPHA
+1134 FGSPRAGPPHA
-1145 PPPCPEKYPH
+1145 LLPYPEKYPP
-1155 EKHPHEK
+1155 EKI
-1162 TPHEK
+1162 
-1167 HPHEKTPHE
+1167 
-1176 NYPHEKT
+1176 
-1183 ALGPE
+1183 ALVAE
-1188 GSSCHLADQFHEHKE
+1188 DTSCNLADRFHEHE
-1203 VKSRKRRYDSVERSD
+1203 NAKSRKRRFDSMENSD
-1218 AYAEKKA
+1218 GHVEKKA
-1225 WRSSPRGPL
+1225 WRSFQKDPL

-1253 KHRER
+1253 KHRGR
-1258 DSRHPQD
+1258 DSRRQQD
-1265 SDLSGAHSDAD
+1265 SDLSVACSDAD
-1276 LHRHR
+1276 LHRHK
-1281 KKKKKKKRHSRKSED
+1281 KKKKKKKRHSRRSED
-1296 LGKDAGPHL
+1296 FVKDSEPHL
-1305 AKATSS
+1305 PKAASH
-1311 ETADRFRRTE
+1311 ETVDRFRRTD
-1321 GPPLTDS
+1321 GAFPLTDG
-1328 LSLEGAG
+1328 LPLEGVG
-1335 PLREKAR
+1335 PFREKR
-1342 HFRMAGRGDRCHVSE
+1342 KHLRMGSRDDRCPLSE

>member
-10 SSDPSPYQNPPGS
+10 SSDASTCQNQPGS

-32 DAGPAGWGAVSSL
+32 DAGSAGWGAVSSL

-343 YMSQPNGEPIVY
+343 YMSQPNGEPIIY

-395 DIRAVLS
+395 DIRSVLS

-419 GGGELTH
+419 GELTH
-426 PAHSP
+426 STHSP
-431 GQSSPRPVISQRVVS
+431 GQSSPRPVITQRVVNN
-446 GKPAAPGF
+446 KQAAPGF
-454 IGPQLPTHV
+454 IGPQLPSH
-463 MKNPPH
+463 MIKNPPH
-469 VNGTGPLKET
+469 LNGTGPLKET
-479 PSSSLSSPNGNA
+479 PSSSMSSANGN
-491 SISRAG
+491 SSVSRAG
-497 PVSAST
+497 PVNAST
-503 SVQNWSVSRSSVIP
+503 SVQNWSVNRPSVIP

-532 FPVRQG
+532 LPVR
-538 QSQPSLHGSPL
+538 P
-549 ESPARPAPSS
+549 
-559 TVTNS
+559 V
-564 SAMQSTSS
+564 QSTSS
-572 AAPVSSGPGQ
+572 APAAPASSKVAKQ
-582 GPRQPA
+582 MTPA
-588 PSESCSK
+588 ESCAT
-595 PVVNGKSKLSSSVLV
+595 PVMNGKSKLNSSVLV

-620 DEEAKGLGRENGL
+620 DEEAKGLSKENGL
-633 GAAESSRASAQD
+633 GTTESSPSSAQGAED
-645 AADGD
+645 D
-650 EAPAHEPLREP
+650 EASQHELLEP
-661 APLNGASDSA
+661 AALNGANSTD
-671 GGGPKENGLL
+671 GDLKENGLS

-725 FKLGSRGTT
+725 FKLSNKTKGSADGTSPT
-734 GSPEEASA
+734 RTEESPAESPEA
-742 AGAGTEGSPTVHP
+742 AP
-755 EAGLEPGSPAP
+755 EAGSPAP
-766 DGREKLGAVPSPS
+766 DAWGKLQTLTSLS
-779 SKFKKAPPRSD
+779 SKLKKALLLSEPGSKPAKDDVAKSVSTEPAEPL
-790 PSTRS
+790 PSTAVLCNS
-795 TKEEVPETAAAE
+795 SMSAA
-807 PGGSSPGPDHLCD
+807 GHDQL
-820 AAKTTT
+820 AA
-826 GDDRLP
+826 
-832 QLCEPGDL
+832 LCEPADL
-840 TGEQSRAAQDV
+840 TNDPSRPSQAAK
-851 TGTSSESPQD
+851 GALLESPRD
-861 AAAVEATGRLSPRPS
+861 SAAMETVGRLSPSPS
-876 AGAEGNGAQGPA
+876 ARAEGDREHELSVCSGCDKCTAVEDPSKSTGA
-888 VPSGRDQGGEAG
+888 S
-900 AEEAPQGA
+900 AEESPSPQ
-908 GVPADELPC
+908 
-917 PPLDKVT
+917 LDKIT
-924 EGHSEAGGAPQ
+924 EGPPEGGPEHSNSERG
-935 QSSGDQ
+935 
-941 REEAEAGQRVQDH
+941 EENKVVQKVQDH
-954 SPVKEKISNLRKVD
+954 SPVKEKISTLRKVD

-981 GERPRD
+981 GERARE

-992 EDHHHRRRHPY
+992 EDHYHKKRHSY
-1003 VRERAPQGR
+1003 VRERAKQER
-1012 FRPEHG
+1012 YRPEHCNG
-1018 GGGPHSPCQ
+1018 SQHQPCHGERGSPSE
-1027 HHGPARHRHHRSRS
+1027 HRSLGRYGHHHS
-1041 RGRSDQGWGTYRH
+1041 RNRGGSDQEWSRYHH
-1054 SEEHSWGR
+1054 SESEHSWGR
-1062 ERCYP
+1062 EKYYP
-1067 DKRRWDKCRY
+1067 EKMRWDKCRY
-1077 YHDRYAPYTAR
+1077 YHDRYAPYAAR
-1088 EAWEWR
+1088 EVWEWK
-1094 PLHGDRDYDRL
+1094 PFHGDREYDKAGQYTSRPHKDYSKS
-1105 GQHGGQPCRDYYRG
+1105 
-1119 RKGCELAARERERHR
+1119 RKGYELLAKEKGRHH
-1134 FSSPRAGPPHA
+1134 FSSPRAGPSHVLPLY
-1145 PPPCPEKYPH
+1145 PEKYAQ
-1155 EKHPHEK
+1155 EKV
-1162 TPHEK
+1162 
-1167 HPHEKTPHE
+1167 
-1176 NYPHEKT
+1176 
-1183 ALGPE
+1183 ALVAE
-1188 GSSCHLADQFHEHKE
+1188 DNTYHLADRFHEHE
-1203 VKSRKRRYDSVERSD
+1203 TVKARKRRYDSLENADSHIG
-1218 AYAEKKA
+1218 KKA
-1225 WRSSPRGPL
+1225 WRSLPRDPL

-1253 KHRER
+1253 KHRDR
-1258 DSRHPQD
+1258 DSRHQQD
-1265 SDLSGAHSDAD
+1265 SELSGAHSDAD

-1281 KKKKKKKRHSRKSED
+1281 KKKKKRKRHSRKCED
-1296 LGKDAGPHL
+1296 ALRDSGLRL
-1305 AKATSS
+1305 AKAAAC
-1311 ETADRFRRTE
+1311 ETVARFRRAAGGFPLAE
-1321 GPPLTDS
+1321 GLP
-1328 LSLEGAG
+1328 LEGAG
-1335 PLREKAR
+1335 PFRENTKA
-1342 HFRMAGRGDRCHVSE
+1342 FRVESRADRCRLSE

>member
-10 SSDPSPYQNPPGS
+10 SSDPSTYQNQPGS

-32 DAGPAGWGAVSSL
+32 DAGSASWGAVSSL

-343 YMSQPNGEPIVY
+343 YMSQPNGEPIIY

-395 DIRAVLS
+395 DIRSVLS

-419 GGGELTH
+419 GELTH
-426 PAHSP
+426 STHSP
-431 GQSSPRPVISQRVVS
+431 GQSSPRPVISQRVVNNKQATS
-446 GKPAAPGF
+446 GF
-454 IGPQLPTHV
+454 IGPQLPSH
-463 MKNPPH
+463 MIKNPPH
-469 VNGTGPLKET
+469 LNGTGPLKET
-479 PSSSLSSPNGNA
+479 PSSSISSPNGN
-491 SISRAG
+491 SSVNRAG
-497 PVSAST
+497 PVNAST
-503 SVQNWSVSRSSVIP
+503 SVQNWSVNRSSVIP

-532 FPVRQG
+532 LPVRQG
-538 QSQPSLHGSPL
+538 QSQPNLHSNSL
-549 ESPARPAPSS
+549 ESPNKPVPSS
-559 TVTNS
+559 TITNS
-564 SAMQSTSS
+564 SATQSTSS
-572 AAPVSSGPGQ
+572 TSTASVSSKATKQIPL
-582 GPRQPA
+582 
-588 PSESCSK
+588 SESCSK
-595 PVVNGKSKLSSSVLV
+595 PVMNGKSKLNSSVLV

-620 DEEAKGLGRENGL
+620 DEEAKGLSRENGL
-633 GAAESSRASAQD
+633 GTMESRRSSAQG
-645 AADGD
+645 AEGE
-650 EAPAHEPLREP
+650 EASQHEFREP
-661 APLNGASDSA
+661 MTLNGANSTDSDL
-671 GGGPKENGLL
+671 KENGLS

-725 FKLGSRGTT
+725 FKLNNKAKCSTDEKSTT
-734 GSPEEASA
+734 GIEENPTGDPDAELEA
-742 AGAGTEGSPTVHP
+742 GSPTP
-755 EAGLEPGSPAP
+755 ESH
-766 DGREKLGAVPSPS
+766 EKQETSLS
-779 SKFKKAPPRSD
+779 SKLKKALLPSD
-790 PSTRS
+790 PSIKS
-795 TKEEVPETAAAE
+795 TKEEVSENISATPDESLPSINSPCNTDKNTAGDD
-807 PGGSSPGPDHLCD
+807 PLSKLCD
-820 AAKTTT
+820 
-826 GDDRLP
+826 
-832 QLCEPGDL
+832 PGNL
-840 TGEQSRAAQDV
+840 TNDQSKPSEDIK
-851 TGTSSESPQD
+851 GTLLGSPQD
-861 AAAVEATGRLSPRPS
+861 FLASVETAGRLSPAPS
-876 AGAEGNGAQGPA
+876 ARSAGDCDHELL
-888 VPSGRDQGGEAG
+888 VYISRDKCMDT
-900 AEEAPQGA
+900 EAPSQST
-908 GVPADELPC
+908 GVSTDELPA
-917 PPLDKVT
+917 PQIDSVT
-924 EGHSEAGGAPQ
+924 ENHSEGGLE
-935 QSSGDQ
+935 QSNGE
-941 REEAEAGQRVQDH
+941 RCEENKVGQKVQDH
-954 SPVKEKISNLRKVD
+954 SPVKEKINILRKVD

-981 GERPRD
+981 GERARE

-992 EDHHHRRRHPY
+992 EDHYHKKRHPY
-1003 VRERAPQGR
+1003 IRERAKQDR
-1012 FRPEHG
+1012 YRMEHCNG
-1018 GGGPHSPCQ
+1018 SQ
-1027 HHGPARHRHHRSRS
+1027 HHPCHGERVSPGEHRSLGRYSHHHSRS
-1041 RGRSDQGWGTYRH
+1041 RCGSDQEWSRYH
-1054 SEEHSWGR
+1054 HVENEHSWGR
-1062 ERCYP
+1062 EKYYP
-1067 DKRRWDKCRY
+1067 DKMRWDKCRY

-1088 EAWEWR
+1088 EVREWKSF
-1094 PLHGDRDYDRL
+1094 HGDREYDKAGPYNSR
-1105 GQHGGQPCRDYYRG
+1105 QYKDYYKS
-1119 RKGCELAARERERHR
+1119 RKAYELVAKEKERHH
-1134 FSSPRAGPPHA
+1134 FSSPRAGPSHA
-1145 PPPCPEKYPH
+1145 LPYPEKYSH
-1155 EKHPHEK
+1155 EKA
-1162 TPHEK
+1162 
-1167 HPHEKTPHE
+1167 
-1176 NYPHEKT
+1176 
-1183 ALGPE
+1183 ALAAE
-1188 GSSCHLADQFHEHKE
+1188 DSCDLSERMHEHDG
-1203 VKSRKRRYDSVERSD
+1203 VKSRKRRYDSAENNDSHV
-1218 AYAEKKA
+1218 EKKV
-1225 WRSSPRGPL
+1225 WRSLQKGPL

-1253 KHRER
+1253 KHRAR
-1258 DSRHPQD
+1258 DSRHQQD
-1265 SDLSGAHSDAD
+1265 SDISVAYSDAD
-1276 LHRHR
+1276 LHRHK

-1296 LGKDAGPHL
+1296 FVKDSELHL
-1305 AKATSS
+1305 TKAASS
-1311 ETADRFRRTE
+1311 ETVDHFRRAD
-1321 GPPLTDS
+1321 GGLPLTDG
-1328 LSLEGAG
+1328 LPLEGVG
-1335 PLREKAR
+1335 PFREKTKYL
-1342 HFRMAGRGDRCHVSE
+1342 RMESRDDRCHLFE